1 MSSAGEAA
9 PSKNKGE
16 KTIWQVSATIA
27 NKKAV
32 RMRGPAVIVMVSG
45 FIPPAPLSNIIAHAQ
60 AGWGTSGLGELTE
73 TRPYGHF
80 AGSLPYS
87 PSPVQNR
94 CQALRSLPKKPTSQV
109 AFSGRDG
116 VTPNPCWPLQGL
128 LSGIS
133 QFVCRLH

>member
-60 AGWGTSGLGELTE
+60 ASRMPKRVGGQAAWGNLPKPDHTGTSQD
-73 TRPYGHF
+73 HF
-80 AGSLPYS
+80 RIVRH
-87 PSPVQNR
+87 PSR
-94 CQALRSLPKKPTSQV
+94 IDAKR
-109 AFSGRDG
+109 
-116 VTPNPCWPLQGL
+116 
-128 LSGIS
+128 
-133 QFVCRLH
+133 